1 MIQKYKM
8 NQGIS
13 YNKLDSKEL
22 IGEINKLKWSL
33 INRNKQFV
41 QI

>member
-1 MIQKYKM
+1 M
-8 NQGIS
+8 NKS
-13 YNKLDSKEL
+13 TNYDSLDSKEL

-41 QI
+41 